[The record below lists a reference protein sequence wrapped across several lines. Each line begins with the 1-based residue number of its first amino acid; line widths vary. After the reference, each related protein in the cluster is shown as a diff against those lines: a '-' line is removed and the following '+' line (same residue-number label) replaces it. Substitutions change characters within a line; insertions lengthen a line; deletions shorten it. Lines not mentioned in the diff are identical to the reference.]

1 MQAIGE
7 TVFDVIYLSTVIT
20 LGIIMMTKSKGQKEF
35 FLFGVMAV
43 TLSGERHSQNYNCGV
58 CIGRNPNCPVL
69 LPAKQ
74 MAQCRCTG
82 YLGRLSEYS
91 LCAAWPFD
99 DSSVLSECSGES

>member
-7 TVFDVIYLSTVIT
+7 TVFDVLYLSTVIT
-20 LGIIMMTKSKGQKEF
+20 IGLLMMTRGKGQKEF

-82 YLGRLSEYS
+82 DLGCLPEHS
-91 LCAAWPFD
+91 LCIAGTFD
-99 DSSVLSECSGES
+99 HCSVLPECLPES